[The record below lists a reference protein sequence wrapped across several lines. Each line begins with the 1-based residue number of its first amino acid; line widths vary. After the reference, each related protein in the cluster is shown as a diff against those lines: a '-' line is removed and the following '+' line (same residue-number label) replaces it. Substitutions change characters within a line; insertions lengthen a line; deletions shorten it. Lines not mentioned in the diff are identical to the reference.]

1 MPTASGVIQTHRS
14 VAQVALI
21 CAATLLAL
29 SMWFSASFV
38 FQRIPS
44 LESAGPFVTAIMATS
59 VQLGFVMGALMSSIL
74 GLQDRYRNT
83 KIFAIAALA
92 GAICNALPAISANLT
107 LLTVSRLMTGVFLAG
122 IYPPAIRLV
131 ASWAPSSWRGKAMG
145 YLIGSLTLGSAMPHL
160 VNVLP
165 DIAWQNVVLASSILA
180 ILAALVTWRLI
191 TDGPLVSSPHHQSL
205 RATVAALRIR
215 WVRLTIIGYAGHMWE
230 LYAMWAWIGVY
241 LSVRMPS
248 DSMSGGVISLLS
260 FGVIAVGAI
269 GCVVGGLI
277 SDRWGRARSAIFAS
291 CLSGVAGLTLVAGQ
305 TWGTGVII
313 GLAVV
318 WGFWVIAESGQF
330 SALITEVTPAESLG
344 SVLAA
349 QLAIGYTV
357 TIISVSLVPIM
368 ASDLTWSAAMAVLP
382 LGAIVAIAALIPL
395 ARREAS
401 PRRQPLHAG

>member
-1 MPTASGVIQTHRS
+1 MPAVSNEAETHRA

-21 CAATLLAL
+21 CIATLLAL

-38 FQRIPS
+38 FQRIPD
-44 LESAGPFVTAIMATS
+44 LESAGPFVTAVIATS
-59 VQLGFVMGALMSSIL
+59 VQVGFVVGALLSSLL
-74 GLQDRYRNT
+74 GLQDRFRNT
-83 KIFAIAALA
+83 TIFVIAALV
-92 GAICNALPAISANLT
+92 GAVCNALPVLSANPT
-107 LLTVSRLMTGVFLAG
+107 LLTMSRLMTGICLAG

-131 ASWAPSSWRGKAMG
+131 ASWAPSAWRGKAMG

-165 DIAWQNVVLASSILA
+165 DIAWQTVVLASSIMA
-180 ILAALVTWRLI
+180 ILAAFVAWRLV
-191 TDGPLVSSPHHQSL
+191 TDGPLVSPPHRQSF

-230 LYAMWAWIGVY
+230 LYAMWAWIGVF
-241 LSVRMPS
+241 LSVRLS
-248 DSMSGGVISLLS
+248 DDSMSGGAISLLS
-260 FGVIAVGAI
+260 FVVIAVGAI

-291 CLSGVAGLTLVAGQ
+291 LLSGVAGLSLVAGQ
-305 TWGTGVII
+305 AWGTGVVI
-313 GLAVV
+313 GLAIV
-318 WGFWVIAESGQF
+318 WGFWIIAESGQF

-349 QLAIGYTV
+349 QLAIGYTI

-368 ASDLTWSAAMAVLP
+368 ANDLTWNAAMAVLP
-382 LGAIVAIAALIPL
+382 LGAIVAIVALVPL

-401 PRRQPLHAG
+401 HRRQPSHAG